1 LLKSIILNCVILACL
16 TFPAQSQTP
25 PDAAKS
31 RVDAV
36 ILNAYASASA
46 RLPCK
51 VKSGGKPKMMKWQDV
66 GKCLSDAYQ
75 SVDWEDVSRQ
85 LQSIRKEFGLQANG
99 ILSLAEQSLSSHAL
113 PYAKVFIV
121 KDTRALL
128 PLSNALLKFLPEGSL
143 QDLPVTEKLLKKQV
157 GTFSGIYLFE
167 KTGEISGSRNRLVL
181 FQYTD
186 DKGKIHSAS
195 ERLLLDTFG
204 VPWTDAMPQPGFRL
218 PPDEIALR

>member
-1 LLKSIILNCVILACL
+1 LLKSIVLNCLLLVCPV
-16 TFPAQSQTP
+16 FPVQSQTP

-36 ILNAYASASA
+36 ILKAYESASA
-46 RLPCK
+46 QLPCK
-51 VKSGGKPKMMKWQDV
+51 VKSEGKPQMMKWQDV
-66 GKCLSDAYQ
+66 GKCLSNAYEN
-75 SVDWEDVSRQ
+75 VDWEDVSRQ
-85 LQSIRKEFGLQANG
+85 LQSIRKEFGLQANE
-99 ILSLAEQSLSSHAL
+99 ILNMADQSLSAHAM
-113 PYAKVFIV
+113 PYDKVFIV

-128 PLSNALLKFLPEGSL
+128 PLSNALLKFLPDGSL

-195 ERLLLDTFG
+195 DRLLLDTFG
-204 VPWTDAMPQPGFRL
+204 VPWKDAMSQPGFRL
-218 PPDEIALR
+218 SPDKIELR